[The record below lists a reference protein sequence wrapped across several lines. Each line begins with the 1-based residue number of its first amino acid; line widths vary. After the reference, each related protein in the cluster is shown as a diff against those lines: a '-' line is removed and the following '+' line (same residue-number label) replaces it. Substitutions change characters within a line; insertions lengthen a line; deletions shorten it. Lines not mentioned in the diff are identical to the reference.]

1 MNYLSNEFDPLRAM
15 QGGMDLYRGM
25 EGSYDRQRGRMQL
38 EDERDEWQTQRDLAK
53 KKRNALA
60 QMGQQPNFV
69 GMEDDEKAVRP
80 QWLTDVYAAGDPEFA
95 MKAETMAASPRALD
109 RAAVQAGKLEREKL
123 GAKVEAWK
131 GMLPGA
137 FQQQQAPQNAL
148 APPMSLGLATD
159 QGMLPPGGGV
169 MQPPGD
175 VGYIGRAVQGGGLEG
190 LSGDTTK
197 YEFDLEHGPKM
208 KYEPMSP
215 LDAEIKRRESTQKG
229 REVELKG
236 EDLVERKDENSRSEL
251 RSAHT
256 RVRELTKEKTELE
269 KDRAAGNISPQ
280 DYKVQKQALDE
291 ELASAKAHREGL
303 LKAKGTVSDAGPKDQ
318 LTPEEK
324 AKAAAVRDGQKPQQK
339 KVLPPTSSQTQQPTA
354 PEIGAGLPYKMQQE
368 MKAKAMQRGIE
379 KSQDAI
385 LDAHAT
391 AEKHVKHYQTGK
403 DLMNLLA
410 TEDVGSPWA
419 KVPGG
424 NMAATIMSDKA
435 DRLDKWRNEMI
446 DAMKHE
452 GQSQLMNTLPELAI
466 VSAELPSIENRPDLN
481 REAISKV
488 MSKYEA
494 YMAAPK
500 FLEEWA
506 HNHGGSLD
514 GARQVI
520 RDWMKYSPKYTI
532 EKQGGKSSVYEND
545 IIPLD
550 AWSKLSREMPAQE
563 IMRRLQS
570 GKLQVINGR
579 VYAQ

>member
-1 MNYLSNEFDPLRAM
+1 MNYLSNEYDPLRAM

-69 GMEDDEKAVRP
+69 GMEDDALAVRP
-80 QWLTDVYAAGDPEFA
+80 QWLTDVYAAGDPDFA
-95 MKAETMAASPRALD
+95 MKAESMAATPRALE
-109 RAAVQAGKLEREKL
+109 RAATQAGKLEREKL

-131 GMLPGA
+131 GMMPGVLA
-137 FQQQQAPQNAL
+137 KGGQQQAASQNAL
-148 APPMSLGLATD
+148 ARPVSLGVGTD
-159 QGMLPPGGGV
+159 QGVLPTGGGV
-169 MQPPGD
+169 VENPRGVGD
-175 VGYIGRAVQGGGLEG
+175 LGRAMEGDGLEG
-190 LSGDTTK
+190 LSGDVTK

-215 LDAEIKRRESTQKG
+215 LD
-229 REVELKG
+229 VELKKRESILKGKTVDLDRERLG
-236 EDLVERKDENSRSEL
+236 ESKEENSRSDL
-251 RSAHT
+251 RNAHT

-269 KDRAAGNISPQ
+269 KDRATGNISPQ

-291 ELASAKAHREGL
+291 ELASAKAHRESL
-303 LKAKGTVSDAGPKDQ
+303 LKAKGPASDGTPKDQ
-318 LTPEEK
+318 LSSSDKEK
-324 AKAAAVRDGQKPQQK
+324 LAQAQATQAKPRAPKPA
-339 KVLPPTSSQTQQPTA
+339 QQPTA

-368 MKAKAMQRGIE
+368 MKAKTMQRGLE
-379 KSQDAI
+379 KSQDTI

-435 DRLDKWRNEMI
+435 DRLDKWRSEMI
-446 DAMKHE
+446 DTIKQE

-466 VSAELPSIENRPDLN
+466 VSSELPSIENRPDLN

-514 GARQVI
+514 GARQVF
-520 RDWMKYSPKYTI
+520 RDWMKHSPKYTI
-532 EKQGGKSSVYEND
+532 EKQGGKSQVYEND

>member
-69 GMEDDEKAVRP
+69 GMEDDAQAVRP

-95 MKAETMAASPRALD
+95 MKAEAMAATPRALD
-109 RAAVQAGKLEREKL
+109 RAATQAGKLEREKI

-131 GMLPGA
+131 GMMPGA
-137 FQQQQAPQNAL
+137 FQQQQATQNAL
-148 APPMSLGLATD
+148 APPMALGLQTD

-169 MQPPGD
+169 MQNPGD
-175 VGYIGRAVQGGGLEG
+175 VGHLGRAVQGGGLEG

-229 REVELKG
+229 REVELRG
-236 EDLVERKDENSRSEL
+236 EDLVEKKDENSRSEL
-251 RSAHT
+251 RNAHT

-269 KDRAAGNISPQ
+269 KDRATGNISPQ

-291 ELASAKAHREGL
+291 ELASAKAHRESL
-303 LKAKGTVSDAGPKDQ
+303 LKAKGPVSDGTPKDQ
-318 LTPEEK
+318 LSTADKEK
-324 AKAAAVRDGQKPQQK
+324 LAQAQAAQVKPRVTK
-339 KVLPPTSSQTQQPTA
+339 PAQQPAA

-368 MKAKAMQRGIE
+368 MKAKAMQRGLE
-379 KSQDAI
+379 KSQDTI

-446 DAMKHE
+446 DTMKQE

-514 GARQVI
+514 GARQVF
-520 RDWMKYSPKYTI
+520 RDWMKHSPKYTI
-532 EKQGGKSSVYEND
+532 EKQGGKSNVYEND

-550 AWSKLSREMPAQE
+550 AWSKLSREMPSQE

>member
-69 GMEDDEKAVRP
+69 GMEDDAQAVRP

-95 MKAETMAASPRALD
+95 MKAETMAATPRALD
-109 RAAVQAGKLEREKL
+109 RAATQAGKLEREKL

-131 GMLPGA
+131 GMMPGA
-137 FQQQQAPQNAL
+137 FQQPQATRNAL
-148 APPMSLGLATD
+148 APPMALGLQTD

-169 MQPPGD
+169 MQNPGD
-175 VGYIGRAVQGGGLEG
+175 VGHLGRAVQGGGLEG

-236 EDLVERKDENSRSEL
+236 EDLVEKKDENSRSEM
-251 RSAHT
+251 RNAHT

-269 KDRAAGNISPQ
+269 KDRATGNISPQ

-291 ELASAKAHREGL
+291 ELASAKAHRESL
-303 LKAKGTVSDAGPKDQ
+303 LKSKGPAADGTPKDQ
-318 LTPEEK
+318 LSTADKEK
-324 AKAAAVRDGQKPQQK
+324 LAQAQAAQAKPRAPKPA
-339 KVLPPTSSQTQQPTA
+339 QQPTA

-368 MKAKAMQRGIE
+368 MQSKVMQRGLE
-379 KSQDAI
+379 KSQDTI

-403 DLMNLLA
+403 ELMNLLA

-446 DAMKHE
+446 DTMKQE

-514 GARQVI
+514 GARQVF

-532 EKQGGKSSVYEND
+532 EKQGGKSNVYEND